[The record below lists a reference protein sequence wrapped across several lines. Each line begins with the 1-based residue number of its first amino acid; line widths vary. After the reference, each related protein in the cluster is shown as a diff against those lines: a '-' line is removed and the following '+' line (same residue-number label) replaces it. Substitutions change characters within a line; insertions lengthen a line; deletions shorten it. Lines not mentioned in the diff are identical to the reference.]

1 MKKFKIMLQ
10 DCRLDFEQK
19 TIDYVVALKKQGYSI
34 GLIAEKSNL
43 KVIDVAI
50 IILDYMNENGELD

>member
-10 DCRLDFEQK
+10 DCRFDFEQK

-43 KVIDVAI
+43 KVIDVAV
-50 IILDYMNENGELD
+50 IILDYMNESGELD

>member
-1 MKKFKIMLQ
+1 MLQ
-10 DCRLDFEQK
+10 DCRFDFEQK

-34 GLIAEKSNL
+34 GPIAEKSNL

-50 IILDYMNENGELD
+50 IILDYMNDNGELD

>member
-1 MKKFKIMLQ
+1 MKKFKILLQ
-10 DCRLDFEQK
+10 DCRFDFEQK
-19 TIDYVVALKKQGYSI
+19 IIDYVVALKKQGYSI

>member
-10 DCRLDFEQK
+10 DCRFDFERK

-50 IILDYMNENGELD
+50 IILDYMNESGELD

>member
-1 MKKFKIMLQ
+1 MLQ
-10 DCRLDFEQK
+10 DCRFDFEQK

-50 IILDYMNENGELD
+50 IILDYMNESGELD

>member
-10 DCRLDFEQK
+10 DCRFDFEQK

-50 IILDYMNENGELD
+50 ILLDYMNESGELD

>member
-10 DCRLDFEQK
+10 DCRFDFEQK

-34 GLIAEKSNL
+34 GLISEKSNL

>member
-1 MKKFKIMLQ
+1 MKKFKILLQ
-10 DCRLDFEQK
+10 DCRFDFEQK

-50 IILDYMNENGELD
+50 IILDYMNESGELD

>member
-10 DCRLDFEQK
+10 DCRFDFEQK

-50 IILDYMNENGELD
+50 IILDYMNESGELD

>member
-10 DCRLDFEQK
+10 DCRFDFEQK
-19 TIDYVVALKKQGYSI
+19 TIDYVVVLKKQGYSI

-50 IILDYMNENGELD
+50 IILDYMNESGELD